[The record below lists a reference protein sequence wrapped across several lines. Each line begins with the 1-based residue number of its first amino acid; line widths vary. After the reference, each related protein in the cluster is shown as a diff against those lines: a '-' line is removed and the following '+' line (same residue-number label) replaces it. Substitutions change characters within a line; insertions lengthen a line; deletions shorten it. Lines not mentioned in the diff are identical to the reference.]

1 MSRLRARNDIDLL
14 LPHDPKV
21 VFKIRRIHQLPEDY
35 EALEY
40 LQERTD
46 QMNPTGRLEV
56 RDTVYLAVDRAGYQ
70 EYYELCAV
78 AGVGSK

>member
-14 LPHDPKV
+14 LPHDPGV
-21 VFKIRRIHQLPEDY
+21 VFKIRRIHELPDDY

-46 QMNPTGRLEV
+46 QMNPKRRTGSRGLGSRSPE
-56 RDTVYLAVDRAGYQ
+56 Q
-70 EYYELCAV
+70 LC
-78 AGVGSK
+78 